1 MQWNGFII
9 VLSYMFLIL
18 FTYHIYRER
27 EHGPTLISSH
37 HAMSDGNSRWN
48 NNKTIRNVLLLR
60 VTLCLLGANV
70 WSLGLS
76 RFEDPNSW
84 MVYPPIHQRNKRW
97 HLGQGHA
104 EAFQMCLTVQKN
116 QVGTRKSVAWFMI
129 SLYVLSII
137 EKFGD
142 FVPRNRY
149 TRNHY
154 IPILLTHLM
163 LIAINHHVD
172 HHKYHS

>member
-1 MQWNGFII
+1 MKWFYHSFISLLFI
-9 VLSYMFLIL
+9 LVGSAFCARVARPKYVSYI
-18 FTYHIYRER
+18 IQR

-70 WSLGLS
+70 WSLGFS

-84 MVYPPIHQRNKRW
+84 MVYPPSINGISP

-104 EAFQMCLTVQKN
+104 EAFQMCLTVQKS

-129 SLYVLSII
+129 SLYLLSII

-142 FVPRNRY
+142 FFFSY
-149 TRNHY
+149 
-154 IPILLTHLM
+154 
-163 LIAINHHVD
+163 
-172 HHKYHS
+172 K